1 MISLV
6 VLINIDNFLRAV
18 LSLRSKGSLKK
29 VALLRLKELEYQIE
43 KLRKQLYGMIEQNH
57 ALILEEV
64 VSVSQQLDLLLN
76 EYHSKRTQF
85 ILI

>member
-1 MISLV
+1 M
-6 VLINIDNFLRAV
+6 
-18 LSLRSKGSLKK
+18 
-29 VALLRLKELEYQIE
+29 ALLRLKELEYQIE